1 MTRTPTTIL
10 ACLLLLGCA
19 EVPAAPAPPHAMVRT
34 PLLTAEVPVGGWLI
48 GFNATLRNEAGDVL
62 PGHLLHHVNIMVPDR
77 VDVFRPIMQRL
88 MAAGEETEAIDLPWP
103 LGIPVPEGR
112 ELLVYAMLH
121 NPDDVDHGHVWL
133 DMSIRYTERR
143 RRAVHPFF
151 IDVSPP
157 PGPASWDLPPGRSE
171 RSWEGTPA
179 VAGRILGVG
188 GHLHRFGTELV
199 LEDVTAG
206 RVITRLRPDVG
217 PDGSIRRVEIRRFF
231 WRFGVPLRTDRVY
244 RITAVYENPTTDT
257 IPGGAMGAIGGAV
270 LPRGRA
276 WPRPDPS
283 NPLFIRDLDGLI
295 NFDAHIHFHLG
306 EVSTHHGDIYGEG
319 VNLAAR
325 LQASAEADQVLVSED
340 VYRHVRPNP
349 AFRFEAAGPLTLKG
363 VPGPVQAFVVE
374 RADGTSR
381 GRQPTVPP
389 ARPMN
394 RLIVTPFRI
403 LRPDP
408 ETEFLAFSLADAV
421 SFSLSNLGSI
431 IVRSSHVAGT
441 SPAHAMV
448 DPREIARQSDV
459 DLVVTGTL
467 LRVGERLQVTAELS
481 DGGDGT
487 RLGSFRTQAGLGD
500 LFELQEELSGRIV
513 DALALPL
520 TAGERRRMRQDVP
533 ATSRAYELYLRANE
547 LSHRGVDWAG
557 ARDLYQAALAEDP
570 GYAPAWAQLARC
582 HRLMAKYD
590 TMASRPAN
598 FADAE
603 AALHRALELNPELDL
618 AHSYSALLETE
629 LGRAGDAMERLLAR
643 LDVRPRNVDVLAG
656 LVHVLRYC
664 GLLDESFQ
672 ADRSARALDPAA
684 RTSIAYTLFMRGD
697 FEASTEAGTEI
708 DIYVRAMAQL
718 VLGRD
723 QEARASIQKLDA
735 LASPFHRFAEPLQL
749 LMAGRHDA
757 VVDSGMTVYRTSR
770 TRKAAISSP
779 ASWPGWGRGPGP
791 SRCWRISRP
800 ATRPCP
806 RPAWTR
812 GSPAWTGPR
821 STSGSSEASSRAGP
835 RPGSTIAPRPWPSRA
850 ETPGA
855 ALAVRRRPG

>member
-1 MTRTPTTIL
+1 METHPTELDRRL
-10 ACLLLLGCA
+10 AAFWFADLVGFSALSAADAAAALGAVEALRAAAQARA
-19 EVPAAPAPPHAMVRT
+19 E
-34 PLLTAEVPVGGWLI
+34 
-48 GFNATLRNEAGDVL
+48 EAG
-62 PGHLLHHVNIMVPDR
+62 
-77 VDVFRPIMQRL
+77 
-88 MAAGEETEAIDLPWP
+88 
-103 LGIPVPEGR
+103 
-112 ELLVYAMLH
+112 
-121 NPDDVDHGHVWL
+121 
-133 DMSIRYTERR
+133 
-143 RRAVHPFF
+143 
-151 IDVSPP
+151 
-157 PGPASWDLPPGRSE
+157 
-171 RSWEGTPA
+171 
-179 VAGRILGVG
+179 
-188 GHLHRFGTELV
+188 
-199 LEDVTAG
+199 G
-206 RVITRLRPDVG
+206 RVVKL
-217 PDGSIRRVEIRRFF
+217 
-231 WRFGVPLRTDRVY
+231 FGD
-244 RITAVYENPTTDT
+244 
-257 IPGGAMGAIGGAV
+257 AV
-270 LPRGRA
+270 LAEFPSADAAVRA
-276 WPRPDPS
+276 ALELRH
-283 NPLFIRDLDGLI
+283 DLRERARLHVGI
-295 NFDAHIHFHLG
+295 HLG
-306 EVSTHHGDIYGEG
+306 EVSSRHGDIYGEG

-325 LQASAEADQVLVSED
+325 LQANAEPDQVLVSED

-349 AFRFEAAGPLTLKG
+349 AFRFEPLGGLTLKG
-363 VPGPVQAFVVE
+363 IPGPVQAFVVE
-374 RADGTSR
+374 RAEGMSW
-381 GRQPTVPP
+381 GRQPTVPR

-441 SPAHAMV
+441 SPARAMV

-500 LFELQEELSGRIV
+500 LFELQEELSSRIV

-520 TAGERRRMRQDVP
+520 TAGERLRMRQDVP

-547 LSHRGVDWAG
+547 QSHRGVDWVG
-557 ARDLYQAALAEDP
+557 ARDLYKAALAEDP

-590 TMASRPAN
+590 TLASRAAS
-598 FADAE
+598 FA
-603 AALHRALELNPELDL
+603 AAGATLRRALELNPELDL

-697 FEASTEAGTEI
+697 FEASTGAGTET

-723 QEARASIQKLDA
+723 HEARASIEELDA
-735 LASPFHRFAEPLQL
+735 LESPFHRFAEPLQL

-757 VVDSGMTVYRTSR
+757 VVDSGLTVYRDFPDPEGRYFFARILARVGRADLCLDLLEALAPEYLPLPPPGLDPWLAVVVGDARYTRLLESTGARRDEYR
-770 TRKAAISSP
+770 TRYRAWAAEHD
-779 ASWPGWGRGPGP
+779 PGRAVAGGP
-791 SRCWRISRP
+791 
-800 ATRPCP
+800 
-806 RPAWTR
+806 
-812 GSPAWTGPR
+812 
-821 STSGSSEASSRAGP
+821 
-835 RPGSTIAPRPWPSRA
+835 
-850 ETPGA
+850 
-855 ALAVRRRPG
+855 